1 MARTSALRRR
11 AGAASASASASASC
25 RLCRA
30 AQQQIDVHLV
40 NGDRPRALRAV
51 ARCPNPRHQ
60 SKLHLRNRGLY
71 ARDGVPG
78 HLYCCAAVPTTT
90 YNAFTTNAI
99 SPSQFRSA
107 LRVKLGV
114 AEDVSARRKGYA
126 KCDSNGQTHL
136 WLFFVDTQQ
145 RYRIERLMQ
154 LNFLCRARHS
164 IEDCSGCHKRHREY
178 WRLLLVGSLQ
188 RIRARVI
195 ALLARIREPGAQII
209 PLEDYHLLF

>member
-1 MARTSALRRR
+1 MACTSALRRH
-11 AGAASASASASASC
+11 AGAASASC

-40 NGDRPRALRAV
+40 NGDRPRALCAV

-90 YNAFTTNAI
+90 YNAFTSNAI
-99 SPSQFRSA
+99 SPAQFRSA

-126 KCDSNGQTHL
+126 KCDPNGQTHL

-145 RYRIERLMQ
+145 RYRIALRTAPDAASATE
-154 LNFLCRARHS
+154 
-164 IEDCSGCHKRHREY
+164 EY
-178 WRLLLVGSLQ
+178 WCLLLVGSFQ
-188 RIRARVI
+188 RIHARVI